1 MEFNFN
7 RMWSGFS
14 KSAEKELEKA
24 EEKKK
29 HIATLSPVDNEDAVV
44 VDMRNVFGLTGYGSG
59 MGAYDSS
66 TEMDENASINA
77 YRELAMRP
85 EVSAALNEIINEAV
99 ISDFQSSPVSI
110 VFDDIGDDLKK
121 ENKIAEATKKKV
133 LEEFDV
139 ILKLLRFNETACERF
154 RQWYVDGKCY
164 YHAVLDPENS
174 KNGIVDI
181 RQIDPRHIKKII
193 ETEEVK
199 KDGVTLKR
207 IKETYYR
214 YTSYIT
220 SKNNNTWENA
230 TKNEVVKIHPDS
242 IAYANSGI
250 FREKLNGE
258 MLAIS
263 HLEKAIKPANQLK
276 LLEDATVIYRIARA
290 PERRI
295 FNVDVSSL
303 PKIKAEQYI
312 ASLMNKYR
320 NKMVYNSNSGTVADQ
335 RNLLSMLEDFWLP
348 KREGRGTDISTLP
361 GGQGLGSLEDVDY
374 FRKKLYNS
382 LNVPTSRLNGEQPF
396 ALGRAGEITREEIK
410 FAKFIIGLRMRFSKF
425 LLKLLEIQLVQKNIL
440 TAIEYRELE
449 PIIHFKWAE
458 DMHWKEL
465 ADTDVLNNRLQTLQ
479 QIEQFVGKYY
489 DAEWVMKNV
498 LKFDEEQIELAL
510 KHQQENQINPN
521 ENDGKEGNDESKEEG
536 NKPPPNFAKNQ
547 NNNDLQKDFQ
557 KEKEESDEQEH

>member
-1 MEFNFN
+1 MDFNFN

-14 KSAEKELEKA
+14 KNAVRELEKA

-29 HIATLSPVDNEDAVV
+29 HVASLSPVDNEDAVV
-44 VDMRNVFGLTGYGSG
+44 VDIRNVFGLTGYGSG

-85 EVSAALNEIINEAV
+85 EVSMAVNEIVNEAV
-99 ISDFQSSPVSI
+99 ISDFTSSPVSL
-110 VFDDIGDDLKK
+110 VFDDLTPTTK
-121 ENKIAEATKKKV
+121 EPPIAEATKKKII
-133 LEEFDV
+133 EEFDG
-139 ILKLLRFNETACERF
+139 ILNLLRFKETAGERF
-154 RQWYVDGKCY
+154 RQWYIDGKCY
-164 YHAVLDPENS
+164 YHAVLDPENA

-181 RQIDPRHIKKII
+181 RQIDPRHIKKVI
-193 ETEEVK
+193 ETEEVNK
-199 KDGVTLKR
+199 NGVTLKR
-207 IKETYYR
+207 VKDTYYR

-312 ASLMNKYR
+312 ASLMTKYR

-335 RNLLSMLEDFWLP
+335 RNLMSMLEDFWLP
-348 KREGRGTDISTLP
+348 KREGRGTDITTLP
-361 GGQGLGSLEDVDY
+361 GGQGLGSLDDVDY

-396 ALGRAGEITREEIK
+396 TLGRAGEITREEIK
-410 FAKFIIGLRMRFSKF
+410 FAKFIISLRQRFSKF

-440 TAIEYRELE
+440 TPIEYREFEGL
-449 PIIHFKWAE
+449 ISFKWAE

-465 ADTDVLNNRLQTLQ
+465 ADAEILNGRLQTLQ
-479 QIEQFVGKYY
+479 TIEQFVGKYY

-498 LKFDEEQIELAL
+498 LKFDEEQVQLAL
-510 KHQQENQINPN
+510 KHQQENQIDPN
-521 ENDGKEGNDESKEEG
+521 ENDGEKPDNDDDEE
-536 NKPPPNFAKNQ
+536 NEPKHNPPPPNLNKNQ
-547 NNNDLQKDFQ
+547 NNNDDDSL
-557 KEKEESDEQEH
+557 EKESDNDQQ

>member
-1 MEFNFN
+1 MDFNFN

-29 HIATLSPVDNEDAVV
+29 HVASLSPVDNEDAVV
-44 VDMRNVFGLTGYGSG
+44 VDIRNVFGLTGYGSG

-85 EVSAALNEIINEAV
+85 EVSMAVNEIVNEAV
-99 ISDFQSSPVSI
+99 ISDFTSSPVSL
-110 VFDDIGDDLKK
+110 VFDDLTPTAK
-121 ENKIAEATKKKV
+121 EPPIAEATKKRII
-133 LEEFDV
+133 EEFEG
-139 ILKLLRFNETACERF
+139 ILNLLRFKETAGERF
-154 RQWYVDGKCY
+154 RQWYIDGKCY
-164 YHAVLDPENS
+164 YHAVLDPENA

-181 RQIDPRHIKKII
+181 RQIDPRHIKKVI
-193 ETEEVK
+193 ETEEVNK
-199 KDGVTLKR
+199 NGVTLKR
-207 IKETYYR
+207 VKDTYYR

-312 ASLMNKYR
+312 ASLMTKYR

-335 RNLLSMLEDFWLP
+335 RNLMSMLEDFWLP
-348 KREGRGTDISTLP
+348 KREGRGTDITTLP
-361 GGQGLGSLEDVDY
+361 GGQGLGSLDDVDY

-410 FAKFIIGLRMRFSKF
+410 FAKFIISLRQRFSKF

-440 TAIEYRELE
+440 TPIEYREFEGL
-449 PIIHFKWAE
+449 ISFKWAE

-465 ADTDVLNNRLQTLQ
+465 ADAEILNGRLQTLQ
-479 QIEQFVGKYY
+479 TIEQFVGKYY

-498 LKFDEEQIELAL
+498 LKFDEEQVQLAL
-510 KHQQENQINPN
+510 KHQQENRIDPN
-521 ENDGKEGNDESKEEG
+521 ENDGEKPDNDDNEE
-536 NKPPPNFAKNQ
+536 NEPKHNPPPPNLNKNQ
-547 NNNDLQKDFQ
+547 NNNDDDSL
-557 KEKEESDEQEH
+557 EKESDNDQQ